1 MDDLN
6 QIPYDY
12 TVEMKN
18 RLEGLDLVERV
29 PEEGLQTEIHN
40 IVWDVVTKTI
50 PKIKKCKKA
59 KWLSEE
65 VLQIGEERR
74 NGRQGRNGKIYLTK
88 YRVLE
93 NNKERKESL
102 ISEQCN

>member
-29 PEEGLQTEIHN
+29 PEEGLRTEVHN

-59 KWLSEE
+59 K
-65 VLQIGEERR
+65 
-74 NGRQGRNGKIYLTK
+74 
-88 YRVLE
+88 
-93 NNKERKESL
+93 
-102 ISEQCN
+102 

>member
-1 MDDLN
+1 MN
-6 QIPYDY
+6 
-12 TVEMKN
+12 
-18 RLEGLDLVERV
+18 
-29 PEEGLQTEIHN
+29 
-40 IVWDVVTKTI
+40 KTI